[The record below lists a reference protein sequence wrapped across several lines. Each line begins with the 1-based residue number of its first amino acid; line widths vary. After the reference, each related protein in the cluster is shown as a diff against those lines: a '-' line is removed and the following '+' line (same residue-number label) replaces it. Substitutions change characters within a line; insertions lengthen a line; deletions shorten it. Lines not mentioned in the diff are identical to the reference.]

1 MTAFSKNTYS
11 FPLDIKRRTGV
22 KLLGVNGDTANRFI
36 VTLQDA
42 GVNLDLTGLYV
53 RAVFRRSDGVTVLQ
67 SESDSPANIS
77 KTTGGVVTIDVLNGS
92 FRDGDNDMEIQ
103 VLDGDPDTGDVL
115 ITSARMLFRVRKELI
130 SDDATE
136 SSHEYTVLQQFIDG
150 LGNMTVTVETLAAGS
165 SATAGLIV
173 GDDYSYELALGI
185 PRGADGSDG
194 VGIANIQALE
204 SIIDGSYALKI
215 VMTDSTIYTFPLP
228 FYIMPAGGIPKTDL
242 SSGVQDSLALADT
255 ALQEHQSLSA
265 YRTASDQDV
274 IDDAQDTAIAAK
286 YTKPSGGIP
295 TSDIAD
301 GAVTGYKIG
310 DHEVTPDKLGEMEAL
325 RILGNNSL
333 SPVNVKE
340 LTGAQVTAMLSA
352 MAGASSSSAGGKGLV
367 PPPAAGDNVKFLRGD
382 GTWQTVSGGSD
393 NEFIATIGE
402 TTFDEL
408 TAAMNAGKTLGARCV
423 NTTSDS
429 AYGNVYT
436 AWLYEFMPGGTA
448 GTYSSFTFTATN
460 KMAGGTLYITA
471 SPGSNN
477 TTVWEVHD
485 AQPDSSPTQNSL
497 NAVSSGGVY
506 TALSGKLATTGNAYR
521 AVSIPMGTVDSTSTS
536 TAFTATV
543 DGITELR
550 DGVCMW
556 LTNGVVTS
564 AEGFTIN
571 INNLGAKPVYG
582 SLAAATASTTAFGK
596 NYTMLFVYNSSRVTG
611 GCWDLVYGYD
621 TNTTYTPIKLGF
633 GYTTCS
639 TAAATAA
646 KTASLSSYA
655 LNTGGI
661 VAVKFTN
668 AVPANATLNINS
680 KGAKAIYYKGA
691 AITDG
696 VIKAGDTVTFIYSTY
711 YHIISIDCQPV
722 VDSTPTAGSDNL
734 VTSGG
739 VASALLTKIGTDASA
754 QYVNLS
760 SNGLTDGAAVTCSM
774 SPLTVLTLFS
784 TQPKVFF
791 ILNSLILFTP
801 SYADANSGT
810 VKMYCA
816 YDTGTEINEYYIT
829 LQPASASSMAGTL
842 TVIGDGDS
850 TGY

>member
-67 SESDSPANIS
+67 SESDSPANIT

-115 ITSARMLFRVRKELI
+115 ITSARMLFRVRKELN

-165 SATAGLIV
+165 SATAGLTI

-194 VGIANIQALE
+194 LNGVGIASIQALE
-204 SIIDGSYALKI
+204 SIIDGSYSLKI

-228 FYIMPAGGIPKTDL
+228 FYIKPAGGIPKTDL
-242 SSGVQDSLALADT
+242 AAGVQASLRKADT
-255 ALQEHQSLSA
+255 ALQEHQSLAGYATQTWVGQQGYLTEHQDLSA

-274 IDDAQDTAIAAK
+274 IDDAQDAAIAAK

-295 TSDIAD
+295 TDDIAN

-340 LTGAQVTAMLSA
+340 LTGAQVTAMLAA
-352 MAGASSSSAGGKGLV
+352 MSGASASSAGGKGLV
-367 PPPAAGDNVKFLRGD
+367 PAPAAGDNVKFLRGD

-393 NEFIATIGE
+393 NVFVATVGV

-408 TAAMNAGKTLGARCV
+408 TAAMNAGKTLGAMYV
-423 NTTSDS
+423 NTISDT

-436 AWLYEFMPGGTA
+436 AWLYSFMPGVTA
-448 GTYSSFTFTATN
+448 DTYSSFIFTATN

-477 TTVWEVHD
+477 TTDWEVYD
-485 AQPDSSPTQNSL
+485 AKPDLAPTQNSL

-506 TALSGKLATTGNAYR
+506 TALSGKLATTGNA
-521 AVSIPMGTVDSTSTS
+521 
-536 TAFTATV
+536 
-543 DGITELR
+543 
-550 DGVCMW
+550 
-556 LTNGVVTS
+556 
-564 AEGFTIN
+564 
-571 INNLGAKPVYG
+571 
-582 SLAAATASTTAFGK
+582 
-596 NYTMLFVYNSSRVTG
+596 
-611 GCWDLVYGYD
+611 
-621 TNTTYTPIKLGF
+621 
-633 GYTTCS
+633 
-639 TAAATAA
+639 
-646 KTASLSSYA
+646 
-655 LNTGGI
+655 
-661 VAVKFTN
+661 
-668 AVPANATLNINS
+668 
-680 KGAKAIYYKGA
+680 
-691 AITDG
+691 
-696 VIKAGDTVTFIYSTY
+696 
-711 YHIISIDCQPV
+711 
-722 VDSTPTAGSDNL
+722 
-734 VTSGG
+734 
-739 VASALLTKIGTDASA
+739 
-754 QYVNLS
+754 
-760 SNGLTDGAAVTCSM
+760 
-774 SPLTVLTLFS
+774 
-784 TQPKVFF
+784 
-791 ILNSLILFTP
+791 
-801 SYADANSGT
+801 
-810 VKMYCA
+810 
-816 YDTGTEINEYYIT
+816 
-829 LQPASASSMAGTL
+829 
-842 TVIGDGDS
+842 
-850 TGY
+850 